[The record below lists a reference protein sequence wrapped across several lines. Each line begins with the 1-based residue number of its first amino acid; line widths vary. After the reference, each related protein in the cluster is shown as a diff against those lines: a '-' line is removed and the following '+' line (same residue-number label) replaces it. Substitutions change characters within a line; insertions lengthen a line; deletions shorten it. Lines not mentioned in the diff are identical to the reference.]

1 MIISFEVKNMTIEE
15 IRTWINSDDNKQI
28 TYGYGTDKLMA
39 VSAVEDILDE
49 IQKTYDL

>member
-1 MIISFEVKNMTIEE
+1 MTIEE
-15 IRTWINSDDNKQI
+15 IRIWINSDENNLV

-49 IQKTYDL
+49 IQKTYEL